1 MNSFSPDKHAKAV
14 ERVMTPGATTFAQHV
29 PHGWTV
35 ADIGDGEIVVQ
46 APNAN
51 LGGITLT
58 EKDKTLANRL
68 LYALGRAMLD
78 A

>member
-1 MNSFSPDKHAKAV
+1 MHSFSPDKHAKAV
-14 ERVMTPGATTFAQHV
+14 ERVMTPGATKYAKHV

-35 ADIGDGEIVVQ
+35 ADIGDGEIIVQ

-51 LGGITLT
+51 PGGITVT
-58 EKDKTLANRL
+58 EKDKGLANRL